1 MSDHEHQEIPDLHEI
16 QEDMQSIHDA
26 RIVPRWV
33 RLARWAAV
41 LVVVV
46 AIVALARSGVYKGLT
61 IEGVRQ
67 RIDAYGA
74 LGPVVFLAAF
84 ALLQPLGLSA
94 HAFTIGA
101 ALIWPTPIAF
111 LLSWA
116 GTVGASITSFV
127 FSRFVARD
135 WAQARLPAR
144 VRRWEEHLV
153 TRPFRTVLLLRLL
166 FYTAPPVQLMLGASR
181 VPFRAWLPATA
192 LGMAPTA
199 LAVTVLGQWLIA
211 RFGWAP

>member
-1 MSDHEHQEIPDLHEI
+1 MSDLETELSELPPT
-16 QEDMQSIHDA
+16 
-26 RIVPRWV
+26 PRWM
-33 RLARWAAV
+33 RLARLGAV
-41 LVVVV
+41 LAVILIV
-46 AIVALARSGVYKGLT
+46 AALARSGAYEGLT

-67 RIDAYGA
+67 RIDSYGP

-84 ALLQPLGLSA
+84 TLLQPLGLSA

-101 ALIWPTPIAF
+101 ALIWPAPIAF
-111 LLSWA
+111 SLSWA
-116 GTVGASITSFV
+116 GTVGSSITSFV

-135 WAQARLPAR
+135 WAQRRLPER
-144 VRRWEEHLV
+144 VRRWEQRLV
-153 TRPFRTVLLLRLL
+153 DRPFRTVLLLRLI
-166 FYTAPPVQLMLGASR
+166 FYTTPPVQLMLGASR

-199 LAVTVLGQWLIA
+199 LAVTLLGQWLIA